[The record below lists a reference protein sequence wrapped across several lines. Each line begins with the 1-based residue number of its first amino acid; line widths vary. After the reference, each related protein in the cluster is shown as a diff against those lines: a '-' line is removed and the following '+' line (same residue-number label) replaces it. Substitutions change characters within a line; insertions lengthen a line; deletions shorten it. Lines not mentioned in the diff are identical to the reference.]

1 VHLSRRGSIIQLHT
15 YLVESTFFC
24 KTLSAS
30 LGGVLGEV
38 LLVMLRLC
46 LFLEG
51 LVFVFRVVVVFSSF
65 ALIWF

>member
-1 VHLSRRGSIIQLHT
+1 MHLSRRGSIIHIHT
-15 YLVESTFFC
+15 YLVESAFFC

-30 LGGVLGEV
+30 LVGVLGDV
-38 LLVMLRLC
+38 LLVMLSLC

-51 LVFVFRVVVVFSSF
+51 LVFVFRVAVVFSSF